1 MIISELFPLRQLAES
16 YEKTIRGCWGP
27 ELPTLPGSLPIFFET
42 TWQNGFTLRSQVR
55 ARMKH
60 KVRLQW
66 KRLQRTE
73 NLLPANWKKTTFS
86 LKWRLPWLSW
96 QCIMFFLCDLSRLF
110 EFFPFQQIVFLI
122 FYCSKN
128 QNLCCWTP
136 RLPQYDPRIIQYGPR
151 ITKDDP
157 RTQNDTRGSRWPRM
171 TQCLPQDDPRCI

>member
-86 LKWRLPWLSW
+86 LKWRLPWFSW
-96 QCIMFFLCDLSRLF
+96 QCIMFFFGVTCQDFSNSFRFSKLF
-110 EFFPFQQIVFLI
+110 FWFFTVLKIKTFAA
-122 FYCSKN
+122 
-128 QNLCCWTP
+128 
-136 RLPQYDPRIIQYGPR
+136 G
-151 ITKDDP
+151 
-157 RTQNDTRGSRWPRM
+157 
-171 TQCLPQDDPRCI
+171 PQDYPNTTPGLSNMAQE